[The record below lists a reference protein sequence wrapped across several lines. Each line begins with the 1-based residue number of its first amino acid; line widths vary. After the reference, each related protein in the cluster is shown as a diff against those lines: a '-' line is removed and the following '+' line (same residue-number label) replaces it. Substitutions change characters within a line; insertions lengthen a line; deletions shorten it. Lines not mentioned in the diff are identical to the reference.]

1 MVVIFGGAGRS
12 IVRERGWS
20 SDWFRVSVARTVKLN
35 VPAADGVPVI
45 WPVEELIGFKPV
57 GREPALI
64 LQVRAPVPPEA
75 CTVWL

>member
-20 SDWFRVSVARTVKLN
+20 SDWFRVSVACTVKLN
-35 VPAADGVPVI
+35 VPAADGVPVM
-45 WPVEELIGFKPV
+45 WPVAEFIGFNPV
-57 GREPALI
+57 GSEPALI
-64 LQVRAPVPPEA
+64 LQTRAPVPPEA